1 MRRFICTVVKPYY
14 EKLESGYFKD
24 SDSLMLETLYS
35 WGLLISERARKHTCE
50 SPFFIKKP
58 NKIVKVG
65 SNTISLRQT
74 KKILSSQ
81 TNGPKAGNQNISIK
95 SNKYFSISREDCIIK
110 SRGLPVEHL
119 ELESLLHQDI
129 WNRSTNNK
137 WKLNVTVS

>member
-1 MRRFICTVVKPYY
+1 MWPILNISYKNQRWQNNASSSENVHMRRFICTVVKPYY

-81 TNGPKAGNQNISIK
+81 INGPKAGNQNMESLYPNQISIFQFPEK
-95 SNKYFSISREDCIIK
+95 
-110 SRGLPVEHL
+110 
-119 ELESLLHQDI
+119 
-129 WNRSTNNK
+129 
-137 WKLNVTVS
+137 TVSLRVEDYL